1 MPVQDNFADLE
12 TFLARFAGALSPR
25 ERKRLLT
32 KVGQSLRRANS
43 ARIAQNVE
51 PEGGA
56 MKPRRPRPEGKRGKM
71 FRRLRLARVLKVRAT
86 SDQVSVRFIGP
97 AQKVAETHHFGLVDD
112 VGRTRDGRTIR
123 ARYAERRLLGF
134 SRDDEAAV
142 MQAIEDHLAREA

>member
-1 MPVQDNFADLE
+1 MARDNFDQLE
-12 TFLARFAGALSPR
+12 TFLSRFADALSPR

-32 KVGQSLRRANS
+32 KIGQSLRRANS

-51 PEGGA
+51 PEGEA
-56 MKPRRPRPEGKRGKM
+56 MTPRRPRPEGKRGKM
-71 FRRLRLARVLKVRAT
+71 FRQLRLARVLTVRAT
-86 SDQVSVRFIGP
+86 PDQVSVGFVGQ
-97 AQKVAETHHFGLVDD
+97 AQRVAQTHHFGLVDD

-142 MQAIEDHLAREA
+142 MQAIETHLARDD